1 MHKMGKKELKRGG
14 RRTEMKQKRRCVIV
28 GAAEI
33 TEYERIKSCLR
44 EDDFFVYCDAGL
56 KHLEKLGRKPE
67 LIIGDFDSFE
77 KPETDIET
85 ITLPCEKD
93 DTDTVYAVK
102 EAIRRGFCEFLLIGV
117 IGQRL
122 DHTLGNVYILY
133 MLEEAGMHGVIL
145 DDYSEMELIL
155 EGQERKKRVEDS
167 FAFFSL
173 VNVGG
178 EAEGVTIRNAKY
190 PLENGTICRDYQYGV
205 SNEVIP
211 GKTAEIFLKKGSLLL
226 IKDY

>member
-1 MHKMGKKELKRGG
+1 M
-14 RRTEMKQKRRCVIV
+14 TQNQRCVIV

-33 TEYERIKSCLR
+33 TAYERIKSCLR
-44 EDDFFVYCDAGL
+44 EDDFFIYCDAGL
-56 KHLEKLGRKPE
+56 KHREKLEQKPA

-102 EAIRRGFCEFLLIGV
+102 EAMRRGFSEFLLIGV

-122 DHTLGNVYILY
+122 DHTLGNVYVLY
-133 MLEEAGMHGVIL
+133 MLEEAGLHGAIL

-155 EGQERKKRVEDS
+155 EGQDRKKTVEDS

-173 VNVGG
+173 VNIGG
-178 EAEGVTIRNAKY
+178 IAEEITIRNAKY
-190 PLENGTICRDYQYGV
+190 PLENGNIQRDYQYGV

-226 IKDY
+226 IKDF